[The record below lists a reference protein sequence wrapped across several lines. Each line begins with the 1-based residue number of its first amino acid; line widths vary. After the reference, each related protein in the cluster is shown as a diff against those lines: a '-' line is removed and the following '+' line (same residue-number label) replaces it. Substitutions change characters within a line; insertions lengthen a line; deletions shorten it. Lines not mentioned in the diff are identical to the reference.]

1 MLTREAQET
10 AAQLLKLHTAR
21 HHLALEE
28 TVLPILHSL
37 RSPAEYIGFLTK
49 FYGYFKPVEDRIL
62 QHIDSRILPDI
73 SERRKAGWI
82 LEDLTFSNAH
92 TGALPLATVLPGIEN
107 TAMAFGAL
115 YVLEGSTLGGRGIT
129 RLLLKNEHLRL
140 QPRQL
145 RFFSGYGEETGP
157 KWTGFLQTL
166 NRHGQSEAA
175 AQTMIT
181 TANETF
187 LYFEKWL
194 SKNA

>member
-1 MLTREAQET
+1 LHWKRPSFHT
-10 AAQLLKLHTAR
+10 ALLK
-21 HHLALEE
+21 
-28 TVLPILHSL
+28 V
-37 RSPAEYIGFLTK
+37 PAEYIGFLTK

-145 RFFSGYGEETGP
+145 RFFSGYSEETGP